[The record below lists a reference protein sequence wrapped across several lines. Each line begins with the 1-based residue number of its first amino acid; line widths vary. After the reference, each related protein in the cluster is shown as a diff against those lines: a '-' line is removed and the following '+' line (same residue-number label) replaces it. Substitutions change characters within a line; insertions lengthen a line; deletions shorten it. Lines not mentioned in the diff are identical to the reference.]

1 MAKKL
6 FKNYNYAF
14 DSNERKILTT
24 FCKQV
29 LNQIS
34 ADDKFYREVKTFQ
47 SILDKLQEG
56 KDETK
61 LTKDESTKLALH
73 IRENVKNI
81 EKQIEKSWFI
91 KKWLM
96 KSMYKQYNSI
106 LYNHFSG

>member
-6 FKNYNYAF
+6 FKSYNYAF

-24 FCKQV
+24 FCKQA

-34 ADDKFYREVKTFQ
+34 TDDKFYREVKVFQ

-56 KDETK
+56 KEETK

-81 EKQIEKSWFI
+81 EQQIEKSWFI
-91 KKWLM
+91 KKWLLR
-96 KSMYKQYNSI
+96 SMYKQYKSI
-106 LYNHFSG
+106 LQNHFSD